1 MDVIDE
7 RELVERAVR
16 ALVREEPSFDDLI
29 KRRHRKRRNQ
39 RIAAG
44 VVGIAVFVAA
54 VWIVTSGLS
63 FDRTPR
69 PADPGGATGPEMNNP
84 VPKSAVGPVPQTDY
98 LIDLDT
104 GEMTPLP
111 ASIAG
116 NRTDPRDSANEYAAS
131 PDGSRLAYTDQGGNG
146 ESQIF
151 VANLDGTGIEQV
163 THEVDRALS
172 PAWSPDG
179 SKIAY
184 IGWHDRDGGPAD
196 YLRDVFV
203 LDLATGASTQ
213 LTFATREP
221 DPAKP
226 DWSPWRAFSP
236 SFTPDGSSIVYE
248 TDRGDPSAIHYETE
262 IRMVPVAGGESVL
275 LPEGTIESPDLSPDG
290 SRWAYAWPTETSNCV
305 CVSNADGTGE
315 RVLIPGGQDAIN
327 GTRWSPDGARI
338 VYWEFHS
345 NNVSIVDFATGQVT
359 HVAEG
364 YQPTWLDDHT
374 LIIEMNNCYDPAI
387 AARVLQGCGG

>member
-1 MDVIDE
+1 MMTNSPDPTLE
-7 RELVERAVR
+7 RIARRIPVPQPASER
-16 ALVREEPSFDDLI
+16 LL
-29 KRRHRKRRNQ
+29 RRRDRQRRTQ
-39 RIAAG
+39 RIASG

-54 VWIVTSGLS
+54 ILVVTTGLP
-63 FDRTPR
+63 FDRTQTDVA
-69 PADPGGATGPEMNNP
+69 PAGAGAGTKGTEPTE
-84 VPKSAVGPVPQTDY
+84 AIGPVPETDY
-98 LIDLDT
+98 LLDLDT

-116 NRTDPRDSANEYAAS
+116 DHPDPRGSANEYAVS
-131 PDGSRLAYTDQGGNG
+131 PDGSRLAYTDQGDNG
-146 ESQIF
+146 EYQIF

-163 THEVDRALS
+163 THEADQAFS

-184 IGWHDRDGGPAD
+184 VGWHDRDGGPAD

-203 LDLATGASTQ
+203 LDLATGGSTQ

-221 DPAKP
+221 DPAAP
-226 DWSPWRAFSP
+226 DLSPWKAFLP
-236 SFTPDGSSIVYE
+236 SFTPDGSSIVYGASR
-248 TDRGDPSAIHYETE
+248 DGAVHGDEE
-262 IRMVPVAGGESVL
+262 IRMVPIAGGESVQVL
-275 LPEGTIESPDLSPDG
+275 EGWWMPPQLSPDG
-290 SRWAYAWPTETSNCV
+290 SLWAYAWPTDTSNCV
-305 CVSNADGTGE
+305 CVSTADGTGE
-315 RVLIPGGQDAIN
+315 RVLVPEGQDAIN

-345 NNVSIVDFATGQVT
+345 NNVSIVDVATGQVT

-374 LIIEMNNCYDPAI
+374 LIVEMDDCYDHTT
-387 AARVLQGCGG
+387 AARVRRGCGG

>member
-1 MDVIDE
+1 MKTGPEPTLE
-7 RELVERAVR
+7 RIASRIP
-16 ALVREEPSFDDLI
+16 VREDAYERVLL
-29 KRRHRKRRNQ
+29 RRDRRRRRQ
-39 RIAAG
+39 RISAG
-44 VVGIAVFVAA
+44 VVGIAVFLVAIGSVTGGLLASRTRAPA
-54 VWIVTSGLS
+54 VPGDS
-63 FDRTPR
+63 
-69 PADPGGATGPEMNNP
+69 PANQPSSP
-84 VPKSAVGPVPQTDY
+84 VSAVGPVPETDY

-116 NRTDPRDSANEYAAS
+116 NHTDPRDSANEYAAS
-131 PDGSRLAYTDQGGNG
+131 PDGSRLAYTDQGDNG

-163 THEVDRALS
+163 THEVDQALS

-203 LDLATGASTQ
+203 LDLATGTSTQ

-248 TDRGDPSAIHYETE
+248 TDRGHPSAIHYETE

-290 SRWAYAWPTETSNCV
+290 SLWAYAWPTETSNCV
-305 CVSNADGTGE
+305 CVSNADATGE
-315 RVLIPGGQDAIN
+315 RVLVPGGQDAIN

-345 NNVSIVDFATGQVT
+345 NNVSIVDVATGQVT

-374 LIIEMNNCYDPAI
+374 LIIEMNKCYDPAI